1 MAFQVSPGVQ
11 VREID
16 LTNVVPAVST
26 SVGAFVG
33 NFRWG
38 PVQEAT
44 TITSEKDLANQF
56 GVPTATAA
64 VDFFTAAYFLKYGN
78 NLQVVREITSAA
90 RNANTDDAT
99 TATVVKNRDD
109 YDNQTFSSTVTLT
122 VDGPHTIGDTS
133 IDVTDASN
141 VTVGDV
147 VSGTGI
153 AAGSVINTIAGNT
166 ITLDNAITGN
176 LADADSLSVAVNKG
190 RWIAKYPGALGNSLA
205 VSICTQTTTNAAFT
219 AWSYKSNFTAAPGTS
234 DYVSNQGGSNDEI
247 HIVVIDE
254 DGAWTGTAGTIL
266 ETFAFASQASDA
278 KTNDG
283 ASNYYKD
290 VINNQS
296 QYIWWGNHPSE
307 MTNAG
312 SDSTTTFANS
322 VSGGNT
328 TIDDSLV
335 GGADSGSLGTSEIA
349 TGYDLFEDAETIDIS
364 LLIMPSVSSSNATT
378 VANDLISIAEG
389 RKDCVAFVSPA
400 TTTTTNSTTPKADVI
415 TWADTLTSSSYAV
428 IDSTALKVYD
438 KYNDQYINIP
448 ASSSMAGLCANT
460 DSVADAWFSP
470 AGYSRGQLLGV
481 TKIAFNP
488 KKAERDELYLSRVNP
503 IVTFPGEGTILFGDK
518 TAQAKPS
525 AFDRINVRRL
535 FIVLEKAIST
545 AAKYQLFEFNDE
557 FTRAMFRNMVE
568 PFLREVKGRRGITDF
583 QVVCDTTNNTGQV
596 IDANEFVAD
605 IYIKPARSINFISL
619 NFIATRT
626 GVEFSEIIGQ

>member
-1 MAFQVSPGVQ
+1 MTERLP
-11 VREID
+11 
-16 LTNVVPAVST
+16 
-26 SVGAFVG
+26 
-33 NFRWG
+33 
-38 PVQEAT
+38 
-44 TITSEKDLANQF
+44 
-56 GVPTATAA
+56 
-64 VDFFTAAYFLKYGN
+64 
-78 NLQVVREITSAA
+78 
-90 RNANTDDAT
+90 
-99 TATVVKNRDD
+99 
-109 YDNQTFSSTVTLT
+109 
-122 VDGPHTIGDTS
+122 
-133 IDVTDASN
+133 
-141 VTVGDV
+141 
-147 VSGTGI
+147 
-153 AAGSVINTIAGNT
+153 
-166 ITLDNAITGN
+166 
-176 LADADSLSVAVNKG
+176 
-190 RWIAKYPGALGNSLA
+190 
-205 VSICTQTTTNAAFT
+205 
-219 AWSYKSNFTAAPGTS
+219 
-234 DYVSNQGGSNDEI
+234 
-247 HIVVIDE
+247 
-254 DGAWTGTAGTIL
+254 
-266 ETFAFASQASDA
+266 
-278 KTNDG
+278 
-283 ASNYYKD
+283 
-290 VINNQS
+290 

-322 VSGGNT
+322 VSGGNS

-335 GGADSGSLGTSEIA
+335 GGADSGSLGTAEIA

-400 TTTTTNSTTPKADVI
+400 TTTTTNSTTPKVDVI

-535 FIVLEKAIST
+535 FIVLEKAIAT

-568 PFLREVKGRRGITDF
+568 PFLREVKGRRGLTDF

-605 IYIKPARSINFISL
+605 IYIKPARSINYISL